1 MKTINH
7 IFDGDFGCEESN
19 KNKST
24 VSVTLID
31 EAGQEEYITIEDEWL
46 QRHGLDVGS
55 EWPEYMIRICD
66 MEEMLDRVNYLLDN
80 KGDLKELQP
89 LIEKLEA
96 YYTSQQWKD
105 DFALDEAGELPDSL
119 KRGVLS
125 EDGIYNVLERFNDL
139 KRDQN
144 SD

>member
-19 KNKST
+19 KNKPT

-31 EAGQEEYITIEDEWL
+31 ENGQEEYITIEDEWL

-80 KGDLKELQP
+80 KGDFKELQP